1 MVIRSHTK
9 TDAAGPR
16 VGPSHESNSGNDRA
30 SPATAERTLE
40 GEEGVEGRTV
50 EHGEG
55 MGDAG
60 QGDAPVDPHPD
71 DDDDFDD
78 DGSGRE
84 SVEAVLEDHAD
95 DGAGDGDDGGA
106 AGD

>member
-1 MVIRSHTK
+1 MASRSHTK
-9 TDAAGPR
+9 TDAGGPR
-16 VGPSHESNSGNDRA
+16 GGPTDDDPNRNVGHA
-30 SPATAERTLE
+30 SPASNEGTLDAD
-40 GEEGVEGRTV
+40 EGVEGGAA

-55 MGDAG
+55 LGEAG
-60 QGDAPVDPHPD
+60 HGDAPVDPHPD

-84 SVEAVLEDHAD
+84 SVEAVLENHAD
-95 DGAGDGDDGGA
+95 DGDDGGA